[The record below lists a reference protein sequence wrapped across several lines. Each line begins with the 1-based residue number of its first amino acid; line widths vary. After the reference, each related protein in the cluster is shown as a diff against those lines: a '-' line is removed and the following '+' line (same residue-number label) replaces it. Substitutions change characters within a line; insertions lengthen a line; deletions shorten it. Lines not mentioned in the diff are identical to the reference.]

1 MIKEHIHNLDNTY
14 KIKIALFSDIH
25 FSQKYPKKIFNKIL
39 ENIQKNKPKYIC
51 IPGDIIDDVTV
62 LENKVLVDKLY
73 EFLINLSNIAPVI
86 LSYGN
91 HDESLIKHR
100 KGEYYNT
107 TEFFNKLSE
116 LNNVYF
122 LDNKS
127 IILNKINFIGYH
139 PEYNYYETKEQEPLK
154 NIDIIEKLVSKEHC
168 NILLCHSPIN
178 ILKYKLNVKYILS
191 GHMHNGL
198 VPPIFENIGKNKG
211 LVGPHYTFFPK
222 LSRGVVM
229 KGKTKLIITGGV
241 RKIGRCS
248 SYLLQILNPFYN
260 IDIDYINI

>member
-1 MIKEHIHNLDNTY
+1 MIKEHIHNLDKNR
-14 KIKIALFSDIH
+14 IKIALFSDIH
-25 FSQKYPKKIFNKIL
+25 FSKKYPKKILEKIL
-39 ENIQKNKPKYIC
+39 ENIQKNKPNYIC

-62 LENKVLVDKLY
+62 LDDDILVNKLK
-73 EFLINLSNIAPVI
+73 EFITNLAKVSPVI

-91 HDESLIKHR
+91 HDESLIKAH

-107 TEFFNKLSE
+107 TKFFNSLNE
-116 LNNVYF
+116 LENVYF

-127 IILNKINFIGYH
+127 ITLNKVNFIGYH
-139 PEYNYYETKEQEPLK
+139 PEYEYYEEKEQQPSK
-154 NIDIIEKLVSKEHC
+154 NVNVIEKLISKEHC
-168 NILLCHSPIN
+168 NVLLCHSPIN
-178 ILKYKLNVKYILS
+178 ILKSKLDVEYILS

-198 VPPIFENIGKNKG
+198 VPPIFEKMGKNKG

-248 SYLLQILNPFYN
+248 SYLLQMINPFYN